1 MPCGLT
7 GLRRLALASLT
18 WGCGPTSQ
26 SRHGVERPGGTRRLL
41 LGS

>member
-7 GLRRLALASLT
+7 RLHRLALASLT
-18 WGCGPTSQ
+18 WGCGITQ
-26 SRHGVERPGGTRRLL
+26 SRHGFERPGGMRRLL